1 MAVKRINIIRGINVM
16 QNLMLFAALITGAV
30 SGLVIGI
37 LVTKLRSGKEAAEAA
52 AALAKSQAE
61 TAAALAKGQAEAESL
76 NRQLQETKEE
86 SVKSRKEALE
96 AQQKNFD
103 ETVEKVKAEML
114 IAAEKMLKDRQKDFT
129 ESNGQNLGQIL
140 NPLKDSIEKMKK
152 AMEESTM
159 KQVELGSAL
168 RENINNA
175 MKFSE
180 NAKMSAD
187 ELSNALKLKN
197 KTMGNWGEMLLD
209 NLLTSLGLTKG
220 VHYDTQTKICDAD
233 GKSVRTEENK
243 SLIPDV
249 ILHLDRNR
257 EVIIDSKVS
266 LKAFVDYANALSDP
280 EREKALGELIA
291 SIENHVNELSKKDY
305 AKYIKPPKVKM
316 DYVIMFV
323 PHYAALWTALNAKP
337 GLWQNA
343 MEKNVYI
350 ADEQTLYAALRIIRM
365 TWTQIVQNEKYEK
378 VFDLANTMIER
389 VGMFMEFYKGI
400 GKNLDDAK
408 AAFEK
413 GYKKLQPGGQSVLT
427 TCSDLIKI
435 GARQSAK
442 HKIPELAGTDMIQLP
457 LSEENISESEEEN
470 EF

>member
-1 MAVKRINIIRGINVM
+1 MGTTLLTLSV
-16 QNLMLFAALITGAV
+16 ALISAV
-30 SGLVIGI
+30 LGLMIGFLI
-37 LVTKLRSGKEAAEAA
+37 AKLRSGKEASEAA

-61 TAAALAKGQAEAESL
+61 TAAAVAKSQAEAESL
-76 NRQLQETKEE
+76 NRQLRETREE
-86 SVKSRKEALE
+86 SEKSKKEALE
-96 AQQKNFD
+96 SQQKNFD
-103 ETVEKVKAEML
+103 ETIEKVKAEML
-114 IAAEKMLKDRQKDFT
+114 VAAEKMLKERQKDLT
-129 ESNGQNLGQIL
+129 ESNGQNIGQIL

-152 AMEESTM
+152 TMEESTL

-197 KTMGNWGEMLLD
+197 KAMGNWGEMLLD

-220 VHYDTQTKICDAD
+220 VHYDTQAKICDAD
-233 GKSVRTEENK
+233 GKTVRTEENK

-249 ILHLDRNR
+249 ILHLDQNR

-266 LKAFVDYANALSDP
+266 LKAFVEYANATSDP
-280 EREKALGELIA
+280 EREKALGELIG
-291 SIENHVNELSKKDY
+291 SIENHVSELSKKDY
-305 AKYIKPPKVKM
+305 SKYIKPPKVKM

-337 GLWQNA
+337 SLWQNA

-350 ADEQTLYAALRIIRM
+350 ADEQTLYAALRIIKM

-408 AAFEK
+408 AAFDK
-413 GYKKLQPGGQSVLT
+413 GYKKLQPGGQSILT
-427 TCSDLIKI
+427 TCGDLVKI
-435 GARQSAK
+435 GAKQSCK
-442 HKIPELAGTDMIQLP
+442 HKIPEIAGTDVLQLP
-457 LSEENISESEEEN
+457 LSEENDSGSEEGN
-470 EF
+470 EL